1 MPTTEDLART
11 ARTIF
16 APRRVGR
23 PGHGGLYWPLFV
35 IGQVLRL
42 RWSVRLAGRHS
53 LRSGPAILVGN
64 HVRAIDPVLLGLALP
79 RRQVFVAKAEAYDG
93 PAAPILRGTGQIA
106 IVRGDDASTE
116 WALAASAAV
125 LAEGRVLCVYPEA
138 TRSPDGRSL
147 HRLHRR
153 VLVPLIEASP
163 GIPVHAVAIGYSPA
177 AMGRARVDLRLSEP
191 LPIDATMTD
200 AEITDLVRDTLLTLG
215 GMPYVDRFG
224 TAVKAARARANG
236 AQREPGA

>member
-11 ARTIF
+11 ARSIF

-42 RWSVRLAGRHS
+42 RWSVCLAGRHS

-64 HVRAIDPVLLGLALP
+64 HVRAIDPVLLGLALA

-163 GIPVHAVAIGYSPA
+163 GVPVHAVAIGYSPGPL
-177 AMGRARVDLRLSEP
+177 GRVRVDLRLSEP
-191 LPIDATMTD
+191 LPIEPTMTD
-200 AEITDLVRDTLLTLG
+200 AQITDLVRDTLLDLG

-224 TAVKAARARANG
+224 TAVKAARARA
-236 AQREPGA
+236 AAPPEPRA